1 MGRGRRLRKSGG
13 GELEVNKQ
21 DFATS
26 NEAILPNVVM
36 SNEVI
41 LLPYVVGGDL
51 EVVEP
56 HVVASDAAIAQQN
69 VGASDL

>member
-21 DFATS
+21 DFAAS
-26 NEAILPNVVM
+26 NEAILPNVAM
-36 SNEVI
+36 LDEVI

-51 EVVEP
+51 EVAKP
-56 HVVASDAAIAQQN
+56 HVTASDAAIA
-69 VGASDL
+69 